1 MHCIL
6 DMSRYRY
13 IVHNSRTSHYVDMKL
28 APVSKFDKRDTAMSK
43 KFEYDVI
50 LINFDVIVFFSNLW
64 SFCSH
69 SEAVFWTYGLLN
81 SHFH

>member
-28 APVSKFDKRDTAMSK
+28 TPVSKFDKRDKAMSK

-50 LINFDVIVFFSNLW
+50 LINFDVIVFFFQFMVIL
-64 SFCSH
+64 
-69 SEAVFWTYGLLN
+69 
-81 SHFH
+81 